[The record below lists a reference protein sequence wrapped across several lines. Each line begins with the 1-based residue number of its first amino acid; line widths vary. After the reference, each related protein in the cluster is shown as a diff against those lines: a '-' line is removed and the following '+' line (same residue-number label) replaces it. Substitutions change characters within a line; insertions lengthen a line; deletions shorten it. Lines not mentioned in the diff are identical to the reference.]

1 MKDDYKIR
9 DDYKFLLQAVLYATA
24 AVFLITT
31 LAIFMLRYGI
41 WLWQVFPEKT
51 PPAIEI
57 TQKQTDEMCGAWW
70 FNTNVAEAKKR
81 ICGK

>member
-1 MKDDYKIR
+1 MKEQYKILV
-9 DDYKFLLQAVLYATA
+9 KAVLYSTVG
-24 AVFLITT
+24 VFLGITV
-31 LAIFMLRYGI
+31 AIFMLRYGI

-57 TQKQTDEMCGAWW
+57 TQKQTDEMCSKWW
-70 FNTNVAEAKKR
+70 FDTDIAAAKKR